1 MLNYK
6 HFRYTQLHVP
16 TDLYLICKSIS
27 KLNYQ
32 ETCHHTV
39 AVNVVMLLDKSN
51 KVLFI
56 CVLFFS
62 YKNPKIF
69 LEIKK
74 ISWQHAA
81 MQVYFLKPWVLPT
94 PYTHV
99 YHIVFIFLFT
109 FIHLFIKFIA
119 LLNIHSYTRIYI
131 YIFPQYYPTQFNRLA
146 QLFQGRI
153 FIFFTGGVEE
163 F

>member
-1 MLNYK
+1 MQHPGLYKIFFFLAASIHTEQIPCDIICLLIKSIVQQWDLWISLLTSLKSFLSLMLNYK

-32 ETCHHTV
+32 KTCHHTV
-39 AVNVVMLLDKSN
+39 AVNVVMLLDKCN

-69 LEIKK
+69 
-74 ISWQHAA
+74 
-81 MQVYFLKPWVLPT
+81 
-94 PYTHV
+94 
-99 YHIVFIFLFT
+99 
-109 FIHLFIKFIA
+109 
-119 LLNIHSYTRIYI
+119 
-131 YIFPQYYPTQFNRLA
+131 
-146 QLFQGRI
+146 
-153 FIFFTGGVEE
+153 
-163 F
+163 